1 MKRISTHSR
10 SSILLAVAFVAL
22 WHLPDIAAWLEHEPD
37 GAWVRVQSSGV
48 IRFATDASYHPF
60 EGVGSDGV
68 FYGLDI
74 DIGREIARRFGA
86 RAEFVNAGMDALYD
100 VLSVGQ
106 ADASISALPV
116 DPARL
121 GKWAYSQPY
130 FDAGLV
136 LIAREDAVRLETIAP
151 EAKLSGVG
159 DLAGRVIAAALGSE
173 GDAWL
178 RSYRRR
184 ADGIM
189 AAHFDSAVDAVRAVA
204 EGRVD
209 GAVVDG
215 VAARQLL
222 ATQFEE
228 LHITAQLTNEPYVV
242 TVWGESTELLVA
254 IDGAL
259 SNMEVD
265 GTLARLVDDWM
276 RK

>member
-1 MKRISTHSR
+1 MNRLSTYSR

-22 WHLPDIAAWLEHEPD
+22 WLLPDIAAWLEYEPD
-37 GAWVRVQSSGV
+37 DAWARVRSGGV

-74 DIGREIARRFGA
+74 DIAREIARRIGA

-100 VLSVGQ
+100 VLRVGQ

-116 DPARL
+116 DPAR
-121 GKWAYSQPY
+121 GGQWVYTRPY

-136 LIAREDAVRLETIAP
+136 LVTRPESRLADAD
-151 EAKLSGVG
+151 
-159 DLAGRVIAAALGSE
+159 DLAGRVVAVALGSD

-178 RSYRRR
+178 RKARRQSSAITPELFDSLQEALQAVDEGR
-184 ADGIM
+184 AD
-189 AAHFDSAVDAVRAVA
+189 AAII
-204 EGRVD
+204 
-209 GAVVDG
+209 DG
-215 VAARQLL
+215 VTARQRLSTRFGDL
-222 ATQFEE
+222 RVV
-228 LHITAQLTNEPYVV
+228 AQLTSEPYAIAL
-242 TVWGESTELLVA
+242 WGQNTELLAA

-259 SNMEVD
+259 SDMEAD
-265 GTLARLVDDWM
+265 GTLARIVDDWM